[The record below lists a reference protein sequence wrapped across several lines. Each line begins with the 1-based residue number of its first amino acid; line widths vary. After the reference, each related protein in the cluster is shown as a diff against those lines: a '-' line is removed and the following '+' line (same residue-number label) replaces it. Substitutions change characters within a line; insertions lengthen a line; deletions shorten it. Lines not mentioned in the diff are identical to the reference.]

1 MFTVENVVRLA
12 AQMLGLGETAEEY
25 FDGNPTDETKRIVQ
39 GLVGCF
45 NLVENELAADYLP
58 LVCEETL
65 STDEEGCIEYRR
77 LSKKVAYIISVRD
90 KFGATVNA
98 KRMPMH
104 LALDVGEYVV
114 RYAALPAEK
123 TANDRCEYEA
133 GASARLLA
141 YGVAAEYCL
150 HKGLYAEHAAWDKK
164 YKEALLIACKSRS
177 GGWLKERAWI

>member
-25 FDGNPTDETKRIVQ
+25 FDGQPSEETSRIVQ

-45 NLVENELAADYLP
+45 NLVENELAVDYLP

-65 STDEEGCIEYRR
+65 STDEQGNIEYAR

-90 KFGATVNA
+90 EFGAIVKA
-98 KRMPMH
+98 KRMPAQ
-104 LALDVGEYVV
+104 LALGVGKYVV
-114 RYAALPAEK
+114 RYAALPVEK
-123 TANDRCEYEA
+123 TAWDRCEYET
-133 GASARLLA
+133 GVSVRLLA

-150 HKGLYAEHAAWDKK
+150 HKGLYAEHAAWNKK
-164 YKEALLIACKSRS
+164 YKEALLIACKCR
-177 GGWLKERAWI
+177 GVGRLKERAWI